1 MYLVSTVISNDR
13 DWTYSEPRL
22 FEKKE
27 DAHKYF
33 SNEVLEYIGNNT
45 KSKTELEDIKE
56 SISLIQE
63 RDCSDIIYKTIN
75 WIFDWD
81 VTFTHEWSSL
91 YFWNEESNWAVT
103 FEFHILKQDAN

>member
-1 MYLVSTVISNDR
+1 
-13 DWTYSEPRL
+13 L

-75 WIFDWD
+75 
-81 VTFTHEWSSL
+81 
-91 YFWNEESNWAVT
+91 
-103 FEFHILKQDAN
+103 